1 MRRFALVL
9 LLLSIG
15 TAAHAQT
22 YLVVVHGIG
31 GEPKFKD
38 RFRALSASLIDAATN
53 RYHIDQDRITYLAE
67 SDTLPGA
74 SARSTKANIERVF
87 GELGATVEA
96 DARIFIVLIGH
107 GSAVSG
113 SPVFQIPGPDISAQ
127 DFAVLL
133 VPFATQEIVF
143 IALSS
148 ASGGFIPVLS
158 GPRRTIVTATKSNFE
173 RNETIF
179 PVHFVAALA
188 GEDADIDQ
196 DERLSLSEAFLYAR
210 REVERIYQQEN
221 RLQTEHAMLDDN
233 GDGEGTGELS
243 DTTLDGRSARMMFFT
258 DQESV
263 IAAVDDPDLARLLKQ
278 QRALEEDLATL
289 RALKNEM
296 APDAYESNLESLLL
310 EIAQV
315 GRAIREREGAGT

>member
-1 MRRFALVL
+1 VRQFALAL
-9 LLLSIG
+9 FLLSIG
-15 TAAHAQT
+15 TTAHAQT

-31 GEPKFKD
+31 GESKFKD
-38 RFRALSASLIDAATN
+38 RFQTLSASLIDAATN
-53 RYHIDQDRITYLAE
+53 RYKIDRDRITYLAE

-96 DARIFIVLIGH
+96 DARIFVVLIGH

-127 DFAVLL
+127 DFAALL

-143 IALSS
+143 VALSS

-158 GPRRTIVTATKSNFE
+158 GPRRTIVTATKSDFE

-188 GEDADIDQ
+188 GGDADMDQ
-196 DERLSLSEAFLYAR
+196 DERLSLLEAFLYAR
-210 REVERIYQQEN
+210 REVERVYQQDN

-233 GDGEGTGELS
+233 GDGKGTGELS

-258 DQESV
+258 DQEAV

-278 QRALEEDLATL
+278 QRALEQELATL
-289 RALKNEM
+289 RARKNELE
-296 APDAYESNLESLLL
+296 PDAYASELESLLL
-310 EIAQV
+310 EIARV
-315 GRAIREREGAGT
+315 GRAIREREGTGS

>member
-1 MRRFALVL
+1 MRRLALAL

-15 TAAHAQT
+15 TTAHAQT

-53 RYHIDQDRITYLAE
+53 RYHIDWDRISYLAE

-96 DARIFIVLIGH
+96 DARIFVVLIGH

-127 DFAVLL
+127 DFAALL

-158 GPRRTIVTATKSNFE
+158 GPRRTIVTATKSDFE

-179 PVHFVAALA
+179 PIHFVAALA
-188 GEDADIDQ
+188 GDDADIDQ

-210 REVERIYQQEN
+210 REVERVYRQDN

-258 DQESV
+258 DQEAV
-263 IAAVDDPDLARLLKQ
+263 IAAVDDPDLARLLNQ
-278 QRALEEDLATL
+278 QQALEEDLATL
-289 RALKNEM
+289 RARKNEM
-296 APDAYESNLESLLL
+296 APDAYQSDLERILL
-310 EIAQV
+310 EIARV
-315 GRAIREREGAGT
+315 GHAIREREGAGT

>member
-1 MRRFALVL
+1 MRRLALAL
-9 LLLSIG
+9 LLLSFG
-15 TAAHAQT
+15 TTAHAQT

-53 RYHIDQDRITYLAE
+53 RYHIDRDRITYLAE

-96 DARIFIVLIGH
+96 DARIFVVLIGH

-127 DFAVLL
+127 DFAALL

-158 GPRRTIVTATKSNFE
+158 GPRRTIVTATKSDFE

-179 PVHFVAALA
+179 PIHFVAALT

-210 REVERIYQQEN
+210 REVERVYRQDN

-243 DTTLDGRSARMMFFT
+243 DTTLDGRSARMMY
-258 DQESV
+258 
-263 IAAVDDPDLARLLKQ
+263 
-278 QRALEEDLATL
+278 TL
-289 RALKNEM
+289 
-296 APDAYESNLESLLL
+296 DAYTNILCADLFLAQSLS
-310 EIAQV
+310 
-315 GRAIREREGAGT
+315 

>member
-1 MRRFALVL
+1 MRQFALAL
-9 LLLSIG
+9 LLLGIVP
-15 TAAHAQT
+15 TAHAQT

-38 RFRALSASLIDAATN
+38 RFRTLSASLIDAATN
-53 RYHIDQDRITYLAE
+53 RYHVAPDRIVYLAE

-96 DARIFIVLIGH
+96 DARIFVVLIGH

-127 DFAVLL
+127 DFADLL
-133 VPFATQEIVF
+133 APFATQEIVF
-143 IALSS
+143 VALAS

-158 GPRRTIVTATKSNFE
+158 GPRRTIVTATKSDFE

-179 PVHFVAALA
+179 PIHFVAALA
-188 GEDADIDQ
+188 GDDADIDQ

-210 REVERIYQQEN
+210 REVERVYRQDN

-243 DTTLDGRSARMMFFT
+243 NTTLDGRSARMMFFT
-258 DQESV
+258 DQEAV
-263 IAAVDDPDLARLLKQ
+263 IAAVDDPDLARLLNQ

-289 RALKNEM
+289 RARKNEM
-296 APDAYESNLESLLL
+296 APDAYQSDLERILL
-310 EIAQV
+310 EIARV
-315 GRAIREREGAGT
+315 GHAIREREGAGT

>member
-1 MRRFALVL
+1 MRQFAIAL
-9 LLLSIG
+9 LLLGIVP
-15 TAAHAQT
+15 TAHAQT

-38 RFRALSASLIDAATN
+38 RFRTLSASLIDAATN
-53 RYHIDQDRITYLAE
+53 RYHVDPDRIVYLAE
-67 SDTLPGA
+67 SDTLPRA

-96 DARIFIVLIGH
+96 DARIFVVLIGH

-127 DFAVLL
+127 AFADLL

-143 IALSS
+143 VALAS

-158 GPRRTIVTATKSNFE
+158 GPRRIIVTATKSDFE

-179 PVHFVAALA
+179 PVHFVAALT
-188 GEDADIDQ
+188 GEDADVDQ
-196 DERLSLSEAFLYAR
+196 DERLSLAEAFHYAQR
-210 REVERIYQQEN
+210 QVERAYQREN
-221 RLQTEHAMLDDN
+221 RLQTEHALLDDN

-243 DTTLDGRSARMMFFT
+243 DTTLDGVSARMTFFT
-258 DQESV
+258 DQEAV
-263 IAAVDDPDLARLLKQ
+263 IAAVDDPELAGLLKQ
-278 QRALEEDLATL
+278 QRALEEDLARL
-289 RALKNEM
+289 RARKDEM
-296 APDAYESNLESLLL
+296 EPEAYESELERVLLD
-310 EIAQV
+310 IARV
-315 GRAIREREGAGT
+315 GRAIREREGT